1 MGATVVRKSLRCSRS
16 CLRGPFGSI
25 LATLSFDWRRPCHPG
40 YVNGSGPILVVSG
53 GTHAALLFANKRE
66 RRAVHPGTITSQPL
80 PLVEKYTELSYH
92 YPAIEI
98 R

>member
-1 MGATVVRKSLRCSRS
+1 MGAPVVAKSLRCSRS
-16 CLRGPFGSI
+16 CLLRPFGSI
-25 LATLSFDWRRPCHPG
+25 LHIASFDWRRPCHPG

-66 RRAVHPGTITSQPL
+66 RRAVHPDDYLKQPL
-80 PLVEKYTELSYH
+80 PRVEKYTELSYY